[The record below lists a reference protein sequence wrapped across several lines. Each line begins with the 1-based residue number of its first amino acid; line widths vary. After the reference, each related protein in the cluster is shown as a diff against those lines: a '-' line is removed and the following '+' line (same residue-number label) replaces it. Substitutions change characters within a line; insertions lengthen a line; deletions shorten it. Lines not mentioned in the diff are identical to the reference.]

1 MADQTN
7 IKRGEHIRKCI
18 LDMIIKY
25 IEQHGYAPT
34 IREIGEAVGLKSTS
48 SVMDHVRKMLAE
60 GTLETDAGPGSPRA
74 LRVPGYRFVKEDM
87 DELI

>member
-48 SVMDHVRKMLAE
+48 SVMDHVRKM
-60 GTLETDAGPGSPRA
+60 
-74 LRVPGYRFVKEDM
+74 
-87 DELI
+87 